1 MSFELKVYACQTE
14 IHYDKRD
21 VLRVDLCSIS
31 ATCVRGLLLEDA
43 GVESFEDCCFVI
55 TGISTA
61 RMVQWCRTEDHNDEV
76 VGYLSACGRVES
88 LPSCTEI
95 TTD

>member
-1 MSFELKVYACQTE
+1 MSFELKVYACHTK
-14 IHYDKRD
+14 IHHDKRD

-76 VGYLSACGRVES
+76 VG
-88 LPSCTEI
+88 
-95 TTD
+95 